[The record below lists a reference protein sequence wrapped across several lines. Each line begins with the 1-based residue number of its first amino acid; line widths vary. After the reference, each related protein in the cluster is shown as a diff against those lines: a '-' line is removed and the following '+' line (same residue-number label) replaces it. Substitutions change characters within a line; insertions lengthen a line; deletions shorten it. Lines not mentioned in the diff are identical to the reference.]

1 VLVALLATSVWP
13 STVLVAAFFVL
24 YRQLE
29 NYAIAPPVLRGPVK
43 LSQAAVLLAA
53 LIGGAR
59 SGLIGALTAIPVA
72 AKATVL
78 LVRAPPAPG
87 RGRRRYRWLRPL
99 E

>member
-1 VLVALLATSVWP
+1 MICVLVALLATSVWP
-13 STVLVAAFFVL
+13 ATVLVAVFFVL

-29 NYAIAPPVLRGPVK
+29 NYVIAPPVMRGAVK
-43 LSQAAVLLAA
+43 LSPVAVLLAV

-59 SGLIGALTAIPVA
+59 PGLIGALTAIPVA

-87 RGRRRYRWLRPL
+87 RGRRRHR
-99 E
+99 